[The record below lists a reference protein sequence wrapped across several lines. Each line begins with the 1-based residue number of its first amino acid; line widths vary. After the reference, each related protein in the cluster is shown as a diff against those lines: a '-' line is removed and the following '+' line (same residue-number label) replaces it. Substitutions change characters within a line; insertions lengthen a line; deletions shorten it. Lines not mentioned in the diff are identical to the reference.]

1 MFYSIFIIEKFF
13 IMNSQ
18 IKSMAIRS
26 LLVLFCAGL
35 FSFTSNFGGDSFE
48 VWLNGKRVLQQYVHL
63 SKGIQTLQLANASEN
78 DRLDIYYSHCG
89 QTGTDRYITIQDEKN
104 RTLKVW
110 KFTDA
115 TAKNVAMSFKL
126 KDILALKKTKTDKLN
141 LVYSSAELPKGR
153 LLATIVPDDGTGIAR
168 K

>member
-89 QTGTDRYITIQDEKN
+89 QTGTDRYITVQDEKN
-104 RTLKVW
+104 RALKVW

-141 LVYSSAELPKGR
+141 LVYSSAELTKGR